1 MCTKFIENLDHEEKD
16 VSMYTSEQ
24 HGNVRRRLRRG
35 VRIMMLRMTGSN
47 SVEMRLPDTAAQ

>member
-47 SVEMRLPDTAAQ
+47 SVEMRLPDAQ